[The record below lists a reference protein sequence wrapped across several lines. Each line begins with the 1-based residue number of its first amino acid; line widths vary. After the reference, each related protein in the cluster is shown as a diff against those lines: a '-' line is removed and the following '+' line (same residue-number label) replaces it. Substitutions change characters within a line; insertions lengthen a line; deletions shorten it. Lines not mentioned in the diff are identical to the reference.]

1 MTAKSRNTKK
11 PKLASHHPGHIQG
24 YALSVS
30 PVLPSTQDSDVPAPG
45 KHKMSFAQHQHELE
59 LERTPSPM
67 PLQNDASQHLKSDA
81 QQHQQKPGS
90 HK

>member
-11 PKLASHHPGHIQG
+11 PKLAIHHPGHDQG
-24 YALSVS
+24 YALPVS
-30 PVLPSTQDSDVPAPG
+30 SGSPSTEDGDVPAPD

-59 LERTPSPM
+59 VERTPSPM
-67 PLQNDASQHLKSDA
+67 PLQNVSSQHLKSDA